1 MKAEAARD
9 AVEKLAQN
17 SRDMDEA
24 AGLFFWAGLFQG
36 HINVAKYDNDLSESR
51 VWPGRT
57 ALEHDFDEAVEVLG
71 QEFSIAYREE
81 LNK

>member
-9 AVEKLAQN
+9 AIEKLAQN

-36 HINVAKYDNDLSESR
+36 HINVAKYLNDLSEGA
-51 VWPGRT
+51 VWPGRN
-57 ALEHDFDEAVEVLG
+57 AVERDFDDAVEALG